1 MGGLIDELEKKIK
14 DKKAKIGIIGMGYVG
29 IPLGLE
35 FAGTGF
41 SVTGFDKDS
50 ARVKEINSGKQVIK
64 HIPAK
69 SMKEFVKKNKGSST
83 NKFSEIRDMDC
94 LIICVPTPLDEHEQ
108 PDMSYI
114 ESASKEIGK
123 NLRKGQLIVLESTTY
138 PGTTR
143 EIVKP
148 ILEKSKLEAGE
159 DFFLA
164 YSPEREDPGNK
175 EFSISAI
182 PKVMGG
188 LTDNCLRLTSNLYK
202 NIVSE
207 TVEVSSLETAEA
219 TKLMENIFR
228 AVNIAMVNEL
238 KLILSRMG
246 INIWEVIDAAKT
258 KPFGFMPFYPGPGM
272 GGHCIPIDPF
282 YLSWKAKEYNI
293 EAKFIELAGEI
304 NRKMTE
310 HITHRIGRALNDD
323 KKSIRGSK
331 ILIVGVAYKKD
342 IDDIRESPALRI
354 MDLLKH
360 KGAKIT
366 YHDPNVKNVGPLKSL
381 DLTQNTINEQD
392 AIVITTDHTNI
403 DYKSLGKHAKLIVDT
418 RNIMATVKN
427 PKARVIRA

>member
-1 MGGLIDELEKKIK
+1 MRSLTEKLEKKIK

-41 SVTGFDKDS
+41 SVTGFDNDS
-50 ARVKEINSGKQVIK
+50 ARVKDINAGKQVIK

-69 SMKEFVKKNKGSST
+69 SMKEFVKKNNGSST
-83 NKFSEIRDMDC
+83 NKFSETGNMDC
-94 LIICVPTPLDEHEQ
+94 LIICVPTPLDVHEQ

-123 NLRKGQLIVLESTTY
+123 NLKKGQLIVLESTTY

-148 ILEKSKLEAGE
+148 ILEKSKLKAGK

-175 EFSISAI
+175 EFSVSAI

-188 LTDNCLRLTSNLYK
+188 LTDDCLQLTSDLYK

-238 KLILSRMG
+238 KLVLSRMG
-246 INIWEVIDAAKT
+246 VNIWEVIDAAKT

-304 NRKMTE
+304 NRKMSE
-310 HITHRIGRALNDD
+310 HITHRIGKALNDD

-342 IDDIRESPALRI
+342 IEDIRESPALRI
-354 MDLLKH
+354 MNMLKY
-360 KGAKIT
+360 KGAKIN
-366 YHDPNVKNVGPLKSL
+366 YHDPYVENVGSLKSL
-381 DLTQNTINEQD
+381 DLTKNTIEEQD
-392 AIVITTDHTNI
+392 AIVIITDHTSI
-403 DYKSLGKHAKLIVDT
+403 DYSSLGKYAKLIVDT

>member
-1 MGGLIDELEKKIK
+1 
-14 DKKAKIGIIGMGYVG
+14 
-29 IPLGLE
+29 
-35 FAGTGF
+35 
-41 SVTGFDKDS
+41 
-50 ARVKEINSGKQVIK
+50 
-64 HIPAK
+64 
-69 SMKEFVKKNKGSST
+69 
-83 NKFSEIRDMDC
+83 
-94 LIICVPTPLDEHEQ
+94 
-108 PDMSYI
+108 
-114 ESASKEIGK
+114 
-123 NLRKGQLIVLESTTY
+123 
-138 PGTTR
+138 
-143 EIVKP
+143 
-148 ILEKSKLEAGE
+148 
-159 DFFLA
+159 
-164 YSPEREDPGNK
+164 
-175 EFSISAI
+175 
-182 PKVMGG
+182 
-188 LTDNCLRLTSNLYK
+188 
-202 NIVSE
+202 
-207 TVEVSSLETAEA
+207 
-219 TKLMENIFR
+219 
-228 AVNIAMVNEL
+228 
-238 KLILSRMG
+238 MG

-282 YLSWKAKEYNI
+282 YLSWKAKEYNT

-310 HITHRIGRALNDD
+310 HIAHRIGRALNDD

-354 MDLLKH
+354 IHLLKH

>member
-1 MGGLIDELEKKIK
+1 MRSLTEKLEKKIK

-41 SVTGFDKDS
+41 SVTGFDNDS
-50 ARVKEINSGKQVIK
+50 ARVKDINAGKQVIK

-69 SMKEFVKKNKGSST
+69 SMKEFVKKNNGSST
-83 NKFSEIRDMDC
+83 NKFSETGNMDC
-94 LIICVPTPLDEHEQ
+94 LIICVPTPLDVHEQ

-114 ESASKEIGK
+114 ESASEEIGK
-123 NLRKGQLIVLESTTY
+123 NLKKGQLIVLESTTY

-148 ILEKSKLEAGE
+148 ILEKSKLKAGK

-175 EFSISAI
+175 EFSVSAI

-188 LTDNCLRLTSNLYK
+188 LTDDCLQLTSDLYK

-238 KLILSRMG
+238 KLVLSRMG
-246 INIWEVIDAAKT
+246 VNIWEVIDAAKT

-282 YLSWKAKEYNI
+282 YLSWKAKEYNT

-310 HITHRIGRALNDD
+310 HIAHRIGKALNDD

-342 IDDIRESPALRI
+342 IDDVRESPALRI
-354 MDLLKH
+354 MDLLKY
-360 KGAKIT
+360 KGGKIN
-366 YHDPNVKNVGPLKSL
+366 YHDPYVESMDSLKSL
-381 DLTQNTINEQD
+381 DLTKDIIEEQD
-392 AIVITTDHTNI
+392 VIVITTEHTSI
-403 DYKSLGKHAKLIVDT
+403 DYTSLGKYAKLIVDT

-427 PKARVIRA
+427 PKARVIMA

>member
-1 MGGLIDELEKKIK
+1 M
-14 DKKAKIGIIGMGYVG
+14 GMGYVG
-29 IPLGLE
+29 IPLGLA

-50 ARVKEINSGKQVIK
+50 NRVKEINSGKQVMK

-69 SMKEFVKKNKGSST
+69 SMKEFVKKNKGSAT
-83 NKFSEIRDMDC
+83 NKFSEIGDMDC
-94 LIICVPTPLDEHEQ
+94 LIICVPTPLDKHEQ

-148 ILEKSKLEAGE
+148 ILEKSKLKAGE

-175 EFSISAI
+175 EFSVSAI

-188 LTDNCLRLTSNLYK
+188 LTDDCLQLTSDLYK

-228 AVNIAMVNEL
+228 GVNIAMVNEL
-238 KLILSRMG
+238 KLVLSRMG
-246 INIWEVIDAAKT
+246 VNIWEVIDAAKT
-258 KPFGFMPFYPGPGM
+258 KPFGFMAFYPGPGM

-282 YLSWKAKEYNI
+282 YLAWKAKEYNTK
-293 EAKFIELAGEI
+293 AKFIELAGEI
-304 NRKMTE
+304 NQKMTE
-310 HITHRIGRALNDD
+310 HIAHRIGRALNDD

-342 IDDIRESPALRI
+342 IDDVRESPALRI
-354 MDLLKH
+354 MDLLKY
-360 KGAKIT
+360 KGGKIN
-366 YHDPNVKNVGPLKSL
+366 YHDPYVESMDSLKSL
-381 DLTQNTINEQD
+381 DLTKDIIEEQD
-392 AIVITTDHTNI
+392 AIVITTDHTSI
-403 DYKSLGKHAKLIVDT
+403 DYTSLGKYAKLIVDT

-427 PKARVIRA
+427 PKARVIMA

>member
-1 MGGLIDELEKKIK
+1 
-14 DKKAKIGIIGMGYVG
+14 
-29 IPLGLE
+29 
-35 FAGTGF
+35 
-41 SVTGFDKDS
+41 
-50 ARVKEINSGKQVIK
+50 GKQVMK

-69 SMKEFVKKNKGSST
+69 SMKEFVKKNKGSAT
-83 NKFSEIRDMDC
+83 NKFSEIGDMDC
-94 LIICVPTPLDEHEQ
+94 LIICVPTPLDKHEQ

-148 ILEKSKLEAGE
+148 ILEKSKLKAGE

-175 EFSISAI
+175 EFSVSAI

-188 LTDNCLRLTSNLYK
+188 LTDDCLQLTSDLYK

-228 AVNIAMVNEL
+228 GVNIAMVNEL
-238 KLILSRMG
+238 KLVLSRMG
-246 INIWEVIDAAKT
+246 VNIWEVIDAAKT
-258 KPFGFMPFYPGPGM
+258 KPFGFMAFYPGPGM

-282 YLSWKAKEYNI
+282 YLAWKAKEYNTK
-293 EAKFIELAGEI
+293 AKFIELAGEI
-304 NRKMTE
+304 NQKMTE
-310 HITHRIGRALNDD
+310 HIAHRIGRALNDD

-342 IDDIRESPALRI
+342 IDDVRESPALRI
-354 MDLLKH
+354 MDLLKY
-360 KGAKIT
+360 KGGKIN
-366 YHDPNVKNVGPLKSL
+366 YHDPYVESMDSLKSL
-381 DLTQNTINEQD
+381 DLTKDIIEEQD
-392 AIVITTDHTNI
+392 AIVITTDHTSI
-403 DYKSLGKHAKLIVDT
+403 DYTSLGKYAKLIVDT

>member
-29 IPLGLE
+29 IPLGLK

-69 SMKEFVKKNKGSST
+69 SMKEFVKKNNGSST
-83 NKFSEIRDMDC
+83 TDFSEIRDMDC

-148 ILEKSKLEAGE
+148 ILEKSKLEAGK

-175 EFSISAI
+175 EFSVSAI

-238 KLILSRMG
+238 KLIFSRMG

-282 YLSWKAKEYNI
+282 YLSWKAKEYNT

-310 HITHRIGRALNDD
+310 HIVHRIGRSLNDD

-342 IDDIRESPALRI
+342 IDDMRESPALRI

>member
-1 MGGLIDELEKKIK
+1 MSSLTDKLEKKIK
-14 DKKAKIGIIGMGYVG
+14 DKKARIGIMGMGYVG

-50 ARVKEINSGKQVIK
+50 NRVKEINSGKQVMK

-69 SMKEFVKKNKGSST
+69 SMKEFVKKNKGSAT

-148 ILEKSKLEAGE
+148 ILEKSKLNAGE

-175 EFSISAI
+175 EFSVSAI

-238 KLILSRMG
+238 KLVLSRMG
-246 INIWEVIDAAKT
+246 VNIWEVIDAAKT
-258 KPFGFMPFYPGPGM
+258 KPFGFMAFYPGPGM

-282 YLSWKAKEYNI
+282 YLSWKAKEYNT

-310 HITHRIGRALNDD
+310 NIAHRIGKALNDD
-323 KKSIRGSK
+323 KKSIKGSK

-342 IDDIRESPALRI
+342 IDDVRESPALRI
-354 MDLLKH
+354 MDLLKY
-360 KGAKIT
+360 KGGKIN
-366 YHDPNVKNVGPLKSL
+366 YHDPYVESMDSLKSL
-381 DLTQNTINEQD
+381 DLTKDIIEEQD
-392 AIVITTDHTNI
+392 AIVITTDHTSI
-403 DYKSLGKHAKLIVDT
+403 DYTSLGKYAKLIVDT